1 MAFLLHFFQDSGPT
15 GEIVFFLFVNLPLN
29 QKLLIMANYNTKSS
43 NNILSSTPHFEEVK
57 SFFIQQSVP
66 VSEAEVFYFYYQS
79 TGWHKENG
87 MPLGNWKDAAHDWLY
102 NLEN

>member
-1 MAFLLHFFQDSGPT
+1 MAQYKTTSLNNVIS
-15 GEIVFFLFVNLPLN
+15 LP
-29 QKLLIMANYNTKSS
+29 
-43 NNILSSTPHFEEVK
+43 PHVEEVR

-87 MPLGNWKDAAHDWLY
+87 MPLGNWKEAALDWLY